1 MTDYRI
7 AVVEDAINVL
17 EAFLPAERP
26 LSLAELTEQ
35 TGLVKNK
42 VFRILATLQAHSF
55 VTRNEQGSYSLGLR
69 MLEFG
74 ESVRRRDAIVQAAA
88 PVMDW
93 LVEETR
99 ETIFLGVVD
108 GLEVLVLAAR
118 ESPQSVRLFGAV
130 GRRAPIHTG
139 GIPKVLLAFLPRAER
154 SAILDQIRLD
164 PITPFTFTDRAKLEA
179 FLDEIYARGYVVT
192 ADDLDVGAVSIAAP
206 IRDYSG
212 RVVAAMSIAGPLSR
226 MPEATTRIYTDLI
239 LKGAARIS
247 QALGYRLP
255 QAVGGPIAATG
266 GPIAA

>member
-1 MTDYRI
+1 MTNYRI

-26 LSLAELTEQ
+26 LSLAELTEL

-42 VFRILATLQAHSF
+42 VFRILATLQAHNF
-55 VTRNEQGSYSLGLR
+55 VTRNELGNYSLGLR
-69 MLEFG
+69 LLEFG
-74 ESVRRRDAIVQAAA
+74 ESVRRRDAIAQAAA

-99 ETIFLGVVD
+99 ETIFLGVID
-108 GLEVLVLAAR
+108 GLEVLVLASR

-154 SAILDQIRLD
+154 SAILDQISLD

-179 FLDEIYARGYVVT
+179 FLDKIYDRGYVVT

-226 MPEATTRIYTDLI
+226 MPESKARTYTELI
-239 LKGAARIS
+239 LKSTARVS
-247 QALGYRLP
+247 QALGYHLP
-255 QAVGGPIAATG
+255 QTVDGPVTA
-266 GPIAA
+266 

>member
-17 EAFLPAERP
+17 EAFLPAVRP

-42 VFRILATLQAHSF
+42 VFRILATLQAHGF
-55 VTRNEQGSYSLGLR
+55 VMRNEQGSYSLGLR

-74 ESVRRRDAIVQAAA
+74 ESVRRRDTIVQAAA

-99 ETIFLGVVD
+99 ETIFLGVID

-139 GIPKVLLAFLPRAER
+139 GIPKVLLAFLPSAER
-154 SAILDQIRLD
+154 SAILDQINLD
-164 PITPFTFTDRAKLEA
+164 PITPYTYTDRAKLEA
-179 FLDEIYARGYVVT
+179 FLDQIHAQGYVVT
-192 ADDLDVGAVSIAAP
+192 ADDLDVGAVSIAVP
-206 IRDYSG
+206 IRDYSN

-226 MPEATTRIYTDLI
+226 MPEPTTRTYVELV
-239 LKGAARIS
+239 LKGAAGVS
-247 QALGYRLP
+247 QALGYRP
-255 QAVGGPIAATG
+255 SQTTAAPITA
-266 GPIAA
+266 